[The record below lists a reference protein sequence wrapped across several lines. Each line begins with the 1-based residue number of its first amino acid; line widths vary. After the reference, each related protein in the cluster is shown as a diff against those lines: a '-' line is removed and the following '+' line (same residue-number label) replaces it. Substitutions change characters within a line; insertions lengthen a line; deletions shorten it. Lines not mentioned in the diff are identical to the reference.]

1 MQNREEEKMSG
12 KLFVVGTPIGNLQ
25 DMTFRGIETL
35 KTVDFI
41 CAEDTRVTTKLL
53 NYFEIKKP
61 LVSYHEHNARQSGE
75 VILRRILGG
84 ESCAIVTDAG
94 MPCISDPGEELVK
107 LCADSK
113 IEVCVVPGPT
123 AAMSAVAISGLNT
136 KRFSFEGFLST
147 TKKNRTEHLQQA
159 AKLNCTMIFY
169 EAPHKLIYTL
179 QDMLEY
185 FGDRKI
191 SLCRELT
198 KIHEEVIRTT
208 IGGAI
213 EYYSEKTPRGEYVL
227 VVDGAEEKADEL
239 TLDDAV
245 SEVKKLTDKGM
256 KPTDACKFVAKESPF
271 SKSQLYARLLENDDE
286 R

>member
-1 MQNREEEKMSG
+1 MSG

-25 DMTFRGIETL
+25 DMTFRGIEIL

-41 CAEDTRVTTKLL
+41 CAEDTRVTAKLL

-61 LVSYHEHNARQSGE
+61 LISYHEHNAKQSGE
-75 VILRRILGG
+75 AILKRILGG
-84 ESCAIVTDAG
+84 ESCAVVTDAG
-94 MPCISDPGEELVK
+94 MPCISDPGEDLVR
-107 LCADSK
+107 LCAESG

-123 AAMSAVAISGLNT
+123 AAMSAVAISGLDT

-147 TKKNRTEHLQQA
+147 TKKNRLEHLQQA

-179 QDMLEY
+179 RDMLEY

-208 IGGAI
+208 ISGAV

-227 VVDGAEEKADEL
+227 VIEGAEEASSEL

-245 SEVKKLTDKGM
+245 LEVKKLTAKGM

-271 SKSQLYARLLENDDE
+271 SKSQLYARILENGNE
-286 R
+286 